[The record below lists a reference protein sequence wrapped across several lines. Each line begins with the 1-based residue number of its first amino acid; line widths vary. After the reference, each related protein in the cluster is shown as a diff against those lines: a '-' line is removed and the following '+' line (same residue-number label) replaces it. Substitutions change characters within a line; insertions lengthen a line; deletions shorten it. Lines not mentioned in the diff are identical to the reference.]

1 MGNLCAIYENV
12 LSGFA
17 LTSLVAILETMG
29 RLSVSRTQNVLGDL
43 LVGDGKE
50 VWLTV
55 QKTGFVSIVDGARC
69 SSS

>member
-1 MGNLCAIYENV
+1 MGNLCVIYENA
-12 LSGFA
+12 LSGFV
-17 LTSLVAILETMG
+17 LTSLLAILETVG

-43 LVGDGKE
+43 SVGDGKE

-55 QKTGFVSIVDGARC
+55 QKTGFVSIVCSAQC